1 MIDFSAGERRKP
13 NVNLSALIDVA
24 FILVIF
30 IVLTATFRQERDME
44 VDLPQTDATPQN
56 QVEGLLVTIYA
67 DGKVTIDGEEVARAN
82 VLPEFKRHRGEYESV
97 LLTADRGAN
106 IQSAVEIMAD
116 ARSAGFD
123 SVAIV
128 TTERTKG

>member
-1 MIDFSAGERRKP
+1 MIDFSAGQRRKP

-44 VDLPQTDATPQN
+44 VDLPQTDSTPQN
-56 QVEGLLVTIYA
+56 QAEGLQVTVYA
-67 DGKVTIDGEEVARAN
+67 DGRVTVDGESVSREA
-82 VLPEFKRHRGEYESV
+82 VLPALRAKRASFESV

-116 ARSAGFD
+116 ARSAGFE
-123 SVAIV
+123 SVAIA
-128 TTERTKG
+128 TTERIGR

>member
-1 MIDFSAGERRKP
+1 MIDFSTGERRKP

-67 DGKVTIDGEEVARAN
+67 DGKVTIDGKEVARAE

-128 TTERTKG
+128 TTERTSG